1 MRSDS
6 AVLQFIVN
14 VSTSPG
20 MTVGCGGRLQPRR
33 VMAVEDKVGVTTTTH
48 DDGGDNATMETV
60 AVVVGEGS

>member
-1 MRSDS
+1 
-6 AVLQFIVN
+6 
-14 VSTSPG
+14 